1 MRLIHHLVRHRSGTY
16 HFRLKI
22 PTDLRAQVGK
32 RVVKRSLRTTNAR
45 VALAAALAL
54 HARYAAAFAL
64 IRGGGVSRDKFDLD
78 AYLKS
83 IPEGQADYRIDTGRG
98 IVETDG
104 TAADHARAMETLR
117 LLESIG
123 RVPADALRVQAA
135 SAPVPTGKTLRESIS
150 YWETVDKQKM
160 RNRET
165 AEARQK
171 TIEEFAA
178 HVGDKRPMAELTR
191 LDVSSWVAYLIGTKK
206 NIQSTAKNRAT
217 HIKALFAS
225 AQRAGSYPDNLKNP
239 AENVVEFTKKDQD
252 ERARTHGWQAFST
265 EQLQTIFAPKSLA
278 RTREIHTRRA
288 MVIALYTGARVGE
301 IAQLRLAGFQ
311 HVEGLPVMR
320 IEGELKTDASY
331 RDIPA
336 HPDLVRLGLLD
347 WVDAQRRRGFTR
359 LFPTVKLDGKS
370 GKGNAISKGFSNLLD
385 AIGVS
390 ARVDPDLALTKE
402 LAPRI
407 GMHSFRD
414 TLIQAMQGKTSEELR
429 KAYVGHSFEGLR
441 PRKEQI
447 RSAHEVSYMREWTP
461 EEIAGVFKGIRWG
474 KWLDFEGLAP
484 LLSQTD
490 EEHARAMKAMERRE
504 RVTKRARGES
514 R

>member
-1 MRLIHHLVRHRSGTY
+1 MRLTHHLVRHPSGTY

-22 PTDLRAQVGK
+22 PADLRAQVGK
-32 RVVKRSLRTTNAR
+32 RVLKRSLRTTNPR
-45 VALAAALAL
+45 VALAGALAL
-54 HARYAAAFAL
+54 HARYAALFAL

-78 AYLKS
+78 AYLKDR
-83 IPEGQADYRIDTGRG
+83 PTRQADYRVDAGRG
-98 IVETDG
+98 VVETDG
-104 TAADHARAMETLR
+104 TPDDHARAMETLR
-117 LLESIG
+117 LLGSIG
-123 RVPADALRVQAA
+123 RVPADVLRAQA
-135 SAPVPTGKTLRESIS
+135 SAPAPAPTGKTLREAIN

-165 AEARQK
+165 AESRHK

-206 NIQSTAKNRAT
+206 NIQSTAKNRAS

-225 AQRAGSYPDNLKNP
+225 AQRAGSYPDQLKNP

-252 ERARTHGWQAFST
+252 ERARTHGWQAFTT
-265 EQLQTIFAPKSLA
+265 EQLQTIFNPKSVA
-278 RTREIHTRRA
+278 RKREIHTRRA

-301 IAQLRLAGFQ
+301 LAQLRVAGFQ
-311 HVEGLPVMR
+311 QVDGLPVMR

-331 RDIPA
+331 RDIPV

-347 WVDAQRRRGFTR
+347 WVEAQRRRGLTR

-390 ARVDPDLALTKE
+390 SQVDPDLALTKT

-414 TLIQAMQGKTSEELR
+414 TLIQAMQGHTPEELR
-429 KAYVGHSFEGLR
+429 KAYVGHSFEGSR
-441 PRKEQI
+441 PRRDQM

-461 EEIAGVFKGIRWG
+461 EEISGVFKGIRWG
-474 KWLDFEGLAP
+474 MWLDFDGLAP
-484 LLSQTD
+484 LLAQSD
-490 EEHARAMKAMERRE
+490 AEHAKAMKALDRRE
-504 RVTKRARGES
+504 RVQRRQ